1 MHLAVCVEGQT
12 EEEFIKVV
20 LAARLRA
27 LGIAPDPILIG
38 SGRERGGGSVTIKQ
52 LTADM
57 ARLYHTHDAVTS
69 LVDFYGFQR
78 RGGRTV
84 DVLEAHLRGEIG
96 KVVGDGWDEQRVLP
110 YVQMHE
116 FEGLLFSDVSAF
128 ASLSEA
134 TTESVDALQAIR
146 TQFPSPEQIN
156 DNSDTAP
163 SKRIAGVVPK
173 YNKRVDGPLLAEII
187 GMDTIRA
194 ECPRFNAW
202 ITRLEALNPDADLA
216 PE

>member
-20 LAARLRA
+20 LAAHLRP
-27 LGIAPDPILIG
+27 LGIEPYPILIG
-38 SGRERGGGSVTIKQ
+38 NGRERGGGSVTMKQ

-84 DVLEAHLRGEIG
+84 DELEVHLRGEIG
-96 KVVGDGWDEQRVLP
+96 KVAGDGWDEQRVLP

-128 ASLSEA
+128 ASLIEA
-134 TTESVDALQAIR
+134 TTESVDALRAIR
-146 TQFPSPEQIN
+146 AQFPSPEQIN

-173 YNKRVDGPLLAEII
+173 YNKRVDGPLVAEII
-187 GMDTIRA
+187 GMDAIRA

>member
-1 MHLAVCVEGQT
+1 MRLAVCVEGQT

-20 LAARLRA
+20 LAAHLYP
-27 LGIAPDPILIG
+27 LGIEPDPILIG
-38 SGRERGGGSVTIKQ
+38 SGRESSGGNVTVKQ
-52 LTADM
+52 LTVDM
-57 ARLYHTHDAVTS
+57 VILYQTHDAVTS

-78 RGGRTV
+78 RGGRNV
-84 DVLEAHLRGEIG
+84 DELEAYLRGEIG
-96 KVVGDGWDEQRVLP
+96 KVVGDGWDEQRVFP

-128 ASLSEA
+128 ASLIEA
-134 TTESVDALQAIR
+134 TTESVDALRAIR
-146 TQFPSPEQIN
+146 AQFPTPEQIN

-163 SKRIAGVVPK
+163 SKRIAGVVPR

>member
-1 MHLAVCVEGQT
+1 
-12 EEEFIKVV
+12 
-20 LAARLRA
+20 
-27 LGIAPDPILIG
+27 
-38 SGRERGGGSVTIKQ
+38 
-52 LTADM
+52 M

-84 DVLEAHLRGEIG
+84 DELEAHLRGEIG

-146 TQFPSPEQIN
+146 TPSFRVPSRSTTTQIRPLA
-156 DNSDTAP
+156 SALQAWCRSTT
-163 SKRIAGVVPK
+163 SVSMVP
-173 YNKRVDGPLLAEII
+173 YW
-187 GMDTIRA
+187 
-194 ECPRFNAW
+194 PR
-202 ITRLEALNPDADLA
+202 
-216 PE
+216 